1 MLENL
6 LDKLKS
12 EFEDRFLT
20 EKTGL
25 EQFKLKLRDG
35 LEIEII
41 HEENMFYLSS
51 HICAL
56 PETRREE
63 LFIYLMK
70 ANLFGEGTAGCVL
83 GLTQDEKFLT
93 ISLQTN
99 SEINFKTFKEKFED
113 FLNYQLYWNEEVI
126 QFATQENIL

>member
-6 LDKLKS
+6 LDTLKN
-12 EFEDRFLT
+12 EFEKRFLT
-20 EKTGL
+20 EKKAH
-25 EQFKLKLRDG
+25 EQFKITISNG
-35 LEIEII
+35 LEIEMT
-41 HEENMFYLSS
+41 HEEDTFYFSS
-51 HICAL
+51 HLCAL
-56 PETRREE
+56 PENRREE

-70 ANLFGEGTAGCVL
+70 ANLFGEGTGGCVL

-93 ISLQTN
+93 LSYKTN

-113 FLNYQLYWNEEVI
+113 FLNYHLYWKEEVT